1 MASKFS
7 KPWVINLAMIVALIG
22 IAAIGQQFSPLLLP
36 RADVTGVAEPGC
48 DLQKRPCMATLP
60 QGGRLELSITP
71 RPIPFLQA
79 LRVEVTVTGLKP
91 RKVAVD
97 FAGASMNMGYNRSEL
112 AATSPG
118 LYAAEASLPVCV
130 SGGMSWVAT
139 VMIETDRQQIA
150 VPFRFDTGH

>member
-1 MASKFS
+1 
-7 KPWVINLAMIVALIG
+7 
-22 IAAIGQQFSPLLLP
+22 
-36 RADVTGVAEPGC
+36 
-48 DLQKRPCMATLP
+48 
-60 QGGRLELSITP
+60 
-71 RPIPFLQA
+71 